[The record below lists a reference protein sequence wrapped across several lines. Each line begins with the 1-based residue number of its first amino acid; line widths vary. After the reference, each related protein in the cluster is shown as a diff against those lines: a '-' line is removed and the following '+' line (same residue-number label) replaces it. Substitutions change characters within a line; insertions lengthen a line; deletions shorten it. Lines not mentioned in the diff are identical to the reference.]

1 MIPERRW
8 PPGIV
13 SDMGQMVGVI
23 EKPSSIP
30 GVVRFEANRT
40 LTGQG
45 HERFSSS
52 SDAVGPRPAAELA
65 RRLFATGQVGGVHL
79 YSNIITV
86 NLEKG
91 FGSDGLYDI
100 VRELYQYW
108 KPGMEP
114 AVFVDEAP
122 AATGGAEAAAAPAG
136 GAGDSEYTRRVPA
149 VLVERSSAA
158 LAKWKASH

>member
-1 MIPERRW
+1 M
-8 PPGIV
+8 V
-13 SDMGQMVGVI
+13 SPMGQMVSVI

-30 GVVRFEANRT
+30 GVVRFESNRT

-45 HERFSSS
+45 HERFASAD
-52 SDAVGPRPAAELA
+52 DAVGVRPSAELA
-65 RRLFATGQVGGVHL
+65 RRLFATGQVEGVHV

-86 NLEKG
+86 NLRKG

-114 AVFVDEAP
+114 TVFIEEAP
-122 AATGGAEAAAAPAG
+122 ADSGGAADGASVAPAG
-136 GAGDSEYTRRVPA
+136 GVGDSEYTRRVPPI
-149 VLVERSSAA
+149 LVERSRAA
-158 LAKWKASH
+158 LAKWRASH